1 MSYLGPTIIDQRVGQ
16 RMLER
21 RKGLGLTQRDVAAAI
36 DVSYAQ
42 IQKYESG
49 ANAMSASRLW
59 QMSIALDVPVSY
71 FFDGVE
77 K

>member
-1 MSYLGPTIIDQRVGQ
+1 
-16 RMLER
+16 MLER

>member
-1 MSYLGPTIIDQRVGQ
+1 MSYLGPTTIDRHVGQ
-16 RMLER
+16 RTLER
-21 RKGLGLTQRDVAAAI
+21 RKALGLTQRDVAAAI

-77 K
+77 